1 MLLAWVESEGGNK
14 LPEVTSIAELLAAL
28 REDHADH
35 GGALWFRGQAS
46 HEWKLLPGFL
56 RQKTEVSE
64 GTLISR
70 FRQSAAMLTER
81 APREAFDWLFLM
93 QHYGVPTRL
102 LDWTESPLI
111 ALYFALYD
119 DPNLDDVD
127 SALWCLKP
135 TALNRNAN
143 IVDAH
148 EPNYIP
154 AFEDPE
160 LQSYSFE
167 SLRQNERILLSPV
180 AAIATRNNTR
190 IQAQMGAFTIHHN
203 GSTALDEVGDGAHV
217 TKYKSPARAR
227 SELIAE
233 LSVLHVNKFT
243 VFPEMASIGSI
254 IRESM

>member
-1 MLLAWVESEGGNK
+1 MAQVS
-14 LPEVTSIAELLAAL
+14 SIADLLAAL
-28 REDHADH
+28 RADH
-35 GGALWFRGQAS
+35 SDHTGALWFRGHAS
-46 HEWKLLPGFL
+46 HDWKLLPGFL
-56 RQKTEVSE
+56 REETDTSE

-81 APREAFDWLFLM
+81 SPRESFDWLFLM

-119 DPNLDDVD
+119 DPSLDGVD
-127 SALWCLKP
+127 SALWYLKP
-135 TALNRNAN
+135 TALNMNAN
-143 IVDAH
+143 IVDPH

-154 AFEDPE
+154 AFEDQE

-167 SLRQNERILLSPV
+167 SLRQNERIVLSPV
-180 AAIATRNNTR
+180 AAIATRNNAR

-203 GSTALDEVGDGAHV
+203 GRTPLEEVGDGSHV
-217 TKYKSPARAR
+217 TKYHIPARAR
-227 SELIAE
+227 EEIMAE
-233 LSVLHVNKFT
+233 LSMLHINRFT

-254 IRESM
+254 IRDSM

>member
-1 MLLAWVESEGGNK
+1 MA
-14 LPEVTSIAELLAAL
+14 SISDLLAAL

-35 GGALWFRGQAS
+35 PGALWFRGQAS

-56 RQKTEVSE
+56 RQKSDVSE

-81 APREAFDWLFLM
+81 APRESFDWLFLM

-119 DPNLDDVD
+119 DPALDDVG

-135 TALNRNAN
+135 TKLNMNAN
-143 IVDAH
+143 IVDPH

-160 LQSYSFE
+160 LKAYSFE
-167 SLRQNERILLSPV
+167 SLRQNDRIVLSPV
-180 AAIATRNNTR
+180 AALATRNNAR

-203 GSTALDEVGDGAHV
+203 GNVPLEELGDGTHI
-217 TKYKSPARAR
+217 TKYEIPAGAR
-227 SELIAE
+227 PELIAE
-233 LSVLHVNKFT
+233 LAMLHVNRFT

-254 IRESM
+254 IRESL